1 MGFPLVGETLRFF
14 VPYSTFDIAPFDP
27 DLIISSSSKRDN
39 CFSWY
44 PDTFTEIFWTSEC
57 GFLAWFH
64 VQVPEEY
71 EIFDLTA
78 RKLISYDQD
87 DLLVNRGGILL
98 HHPGISSPLD
108 IPGTAYHKCLQGK
121 CNENAEGLAKL
132 KAVSAPIYHS
142 GRLGGNGLSPGR
154 APQSRK
160 IPRSPHLQSIK
171 MGGNRNEWSLKE
183 FHGIGGG
190 MRFCVGTDFTKVQMA
205 VFPHCQITKYRPLH
219 VDPFVARASVKRLG
233 SCASSSRRMMR
244 EPSMLV
250 RETAAEQLEERQSD
264 WAYSKP
270 VVVLDI
276 IWNFAFVVVSVGVM
290 FFSRD
295 ERPEMPLRLWIIGY
309 ASQCLLH
316 MVCVCVEYRRRRR
329 QQSLGYRPINAGE
342 EGIPSPRSR
351 VDSEQYVSLAQLE
364 ENSGRLHA
372 TIEELEI
379 GLCFLVISGLQLGGQ
394 ALARSSPQLYWLCII
409 FLGFDVFFVVFC
421 VALACIIGIA
431 VCCCLPCI
439 IAILYVADQEG
450 ATKEDIDQLS
460 KFKFRKTDDNGKSAG
475 DVQGPVGGIMTEC
488 GTIPPGNKCFPQ
500 TTQNVAFAFP
510 LMMTELS

>member
-1 MGFPLVGETLRFF
+1 MA
-14 VPYSTFDIAPFDP
+14 STTPTNR
-27 DLIISSSSKRDN
+27 SSSDDIVDATPLLSSTSNGSRD
-39 CFSWY
+39 
-44 PDTFTEIFWTSEC
+44 E
-57 GFLAWFH
+57 A
-64 VQVPEEY
+64 
-71 EIFDLTA
+71 TA
-78 RKLISYDQD
+78 RRSVRRQSLREAARF
-87 DLLVNRGGILL
+87 LR
-98 HHPGISSPLD
+98 
-108 IPGTAYHKCLQGK
+108 
-121 CNENAEGLAKL
+121 
-132 KAVSAPIYHS
+132 
-142 GRLGGNGLSPGR
+142 R
-154 APQSRK
+154 A
-160 IPRSPHLQSIK
+160 
-171 MGGNRNEWSLKE
+171 
-183 FHGIGGG
+183 
-190 MRFCVGTDFTKVQMA
+190 
-205 VFPHCQITKYRPLH
+205 
-219 VDPFVARASVKRLG
+219 
-233 SCASSSRRMMR
+233 SSRRMMR

-329 QQSLGYRPINAGE
+329 QQSLGYRSINAGE

-364 ENSGRLHA
+364 ENSGSVAKH
-372 TIEELEI
+372 LESTNTMFSFIWWII
-379 GLCFLVISGLQLGGQ
+379 GFYWVSIGGQ

-439 IAILYVADQEG
+439 IAILYAVADQEG

-488 GTIPPGNKCFPQ
+488 GTNSPREQMLSPDDAECCICLSAYDDGVELRELPCGHHFHCACIDKWLYINATC
-500 TTQNVAFAFP
+500 P
-510 LMMTELS
+510 LCKYNILKSSIHEEV